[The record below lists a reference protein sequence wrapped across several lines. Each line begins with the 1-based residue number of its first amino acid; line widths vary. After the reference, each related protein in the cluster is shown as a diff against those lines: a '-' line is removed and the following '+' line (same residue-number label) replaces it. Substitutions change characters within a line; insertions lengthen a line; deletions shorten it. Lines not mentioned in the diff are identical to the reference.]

1 MDFFAQHIIPGEVFV
16 QLLAFLFLLF
26 FLQKAAWKP
35 ILDFL
40 EARRA
45 KIKSEFDRI
54 EQIQKEMDS
63 LKEEYSSKV
72 EKMEEAA
79 RLKVQAALDDSKRI
93 AKEIQEKARL
103 ESQTYYEKSKENLA
117 LEIEKAR
124 IELRREIASLVIL
137 ATEKVLSEKLD
148 ESKQREKI
156 TGILESLEKKS

>member
-26 FLQKAAWKP
+26 FLQKAAWGP

-54 EQIQKEMDS
+54 EQIQQEMDR
-63 LKEEYSSKV
+63 LKAEYASRV

-79 RLKVQAALDDSKRI
+79 RLKVQASLDDSKRI

-103 ESQTYYEKSKENLA
+103 ESQAYYEKSKENLA
-117 LEIEKAR
+117 LEVEKAR
-124 IELRREIASLVIL
+124 IELRREIATLVIL

-148 ESKQREKI
+148 ENKQREKI
-156 TGILESLEKKS
+156 TGILESLERKA